1 MLTMTKTFSQNNN
14 NNNNNNKK
22 ETLKIMLRINNVS
35 LLISAVTI
43 YHYFISVS
51 QKMSNNKIMMVALE
65 TFEYFQKEKISV
77 VLRYFRLIFI
87 HIVILVHIRV
97 FMAIS

>member
-51 QKMSNNKIMMVALE
+51 
-65 TFEYFQKEKISV
+65 
-77 VLRYFRLIFI
+77 
-87 HIVILVHIRV
+87 
-97 FMAIS
+97 

>member
-14 NNNNNNKK
+14 NNNDNKKK

-51 QKMSNNKIMMVALE
+51 
-65 TFEYFQKEKISV
+65 
-77 VLRYFRLIFI
+77 
-87 HIVILVHIRV
+87 
-97 FMAIS
+97 